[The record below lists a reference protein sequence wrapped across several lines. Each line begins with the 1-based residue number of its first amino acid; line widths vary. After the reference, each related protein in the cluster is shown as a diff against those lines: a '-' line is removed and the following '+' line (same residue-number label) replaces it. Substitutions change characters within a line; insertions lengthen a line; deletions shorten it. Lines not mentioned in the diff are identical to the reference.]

1 MADVIDKAVRLYEAG
16 RLKDAARLIA
26 KTRRRAVQDDDTERL
41 AEVESVI
48 GQMQDHLRGEDRVS
62 FDNVLT
68 ADRLGLT
75 SVPRAQRMQPM
86 QADLSGEDRVSFE
99 NAQTADGVEVTSR
112 EQQGMSPWRRYA
124 LAAVTCLVA
133 SWPALVVGATLDIRA
148 LWYWGVFSAYVGIGW
163 LLPGVFAGY
172 AAAHAATQHR
182 SRHPRRIGI
191 VTGIATGILLLVV
204 TGSLAAELGT
214 EPPS

>member
-26 KTRRRAVQDDDTERL
+26 KARRRAAQDDDTEGL

-48 GQMQDHLRGEDRVS
+48 GQMQGHLRGDDRVS
-62 FDNVLT
+62 FDNVL
-68 ADRLGLT
+68 
-75 SVPRAQRMQPM
+75 
-86 QADLSGEDRVSFE
+86 
-99 NAQTADGVEVTSR
+99 TADGVEVTSR
-112 EQQGMSPWRRYA
+112 EQQGMSPSRRYA
-124 LAAVTCLVA
+124 LCAVVCLVA
-133 SWPALVVGATLDIRA
+133 CWPALVVGATLDIRA
-148 LWYWGVFSAYVGIGW
+148 FWYWGAFSALVGYGW

-172 AAAHAATQHR
+172 AAAHAATQRR

-191 VTGIATGILLLVV
+191 VTGIATGILLLWV
-204 TGSLAAELGT
+204 TGSLAAALGT

>member
-1 MADVIDKAVRLYEAG
+1 MADEIDKAVRLYEAG

-26 KTRRRAVQDDDTERL
+26 EARHRAAQDDDTERL

-48 GQMQDHLRGEDRVS
+48 GQMQGHLRGEDRVS

-68 ADRLGLT
+68 AD
-75 SVPRAQRMQPM
+75 
-86 QADLSGEDRVSFE
+86 
-99 NAQTADGVEVTSR
+99 GVEVTSR
-112 EQQGMSPWRRYA
+112 EQQGMSPSRRYA
-124 LAAVTCLVA
+124 LCAVVCLVA
-133 SWPALVVGATLDIRA
+133 CWPALVVGATLDIRA
-148 LWYWGVFSAYVGIGW
+148 FWYWGAFSALVGYGW

-172 AAAHAATQHR
+172 AATHAATQRR

-191 VTGIATGILLLVV
+191 VTGIATGILLLWV
-204 TGSLAAELGT
+204 TGSLAAALGT